1 MACNLCRWLQA
12 GRTKQLALTGSL
24 DERVEVLADCWEV
37 ISELVWPIVKRYAA
51 LHTTSLPDAVDQ
63 LCRMEYGEA
72 RRAVG
77 LTS

>member
-12 GRTKQLALTGSL
+12 GRTKHLAFTGSL
-24 DERVEVLADCWEV
+24 DERVEALADSWDV
-37 ISELVWPIVKRYAA
+37 IIELAWPIVKRYAA

-63 LCRMEYGEA
+63 LYRMAYGEA

-77 LTS
+77 LNG